1 MSYVSWR
8 SLPAMFFD
16 QASKRADKPFLW
28 AKKEGIYRPLSWGE
42 TAERVNLLAR
52 ALTALGIGKEDRVA
66 LISENR
72 PEWLIADIAIMSA
85 GGIAVPAFTTNTV
98 SDHRH
103 ILTHSGA
110 KAAILSSRQI
120 AKRLLPAALEAPDLR
135 FLISIEPLELT
146 QGQHFRTL
154 SWEEAL
160 ELGRQAPDAVAKTVA
175 EQKRDQVSCFIYTS
189 GTGGTPKGVMLTHG
203 SIMANCEGAYDLL
216 LSFHLGEEVFLS
228 FLPLSHSYEHT
239 AGQFLPIALGAE
251 LYYAEGVETLAANMQ
266 EVKPTIMT
274 AVPRLY
280 ETMHQRILRGVGNM
294 SGVQKLLFL
303 KAVELGRKNY
313 ERPGS
318 LGPWERLVDLICERT
333 VRKKVRARFGG
344 RLKAMVSGG
353 AALNYEVGIF
363 FTALGVR
370 LLQGYGQ
377 TEASPVISANPPQRI
392 KLKTVGPPLK
402 DVEVRIAEDGE
413 ILVRGECVMKGYWRD
428 PESTARTIIDGWLHT
443 GDIGLIDEDGYIQ
456 ITDRKK
462 DIIVF
467 SGGDNVSPARV
478 EGFITLQPEIAQA
491 MVHGDK
497 RPNLVA
503 VLVPDADFLSEW
515 AKSAGKPNDLA
526 RLADDADLAKALSAV
541 VDRINRDLSTME
553 RVRRFVVARA
563 PFTIDNGML
572 TASLKIRRHKIKEVY
587 GQALEALYERA

>member
-1 MSYVSWR
+1 MAHVSWR

-16 QASKRADKPFLW
+16 QAGRRTDQPFLW
-28 AKKEGIYRPLSWGE
+28 AKEDGTYRPLTWGE
-42 TAERVNLLAR
+42 TAERINLLAR
-52 ALTALGIGKEDRVA
+52 ALGALGIGAGDRVA

-72 PEWLIADIAIMSA
+72 PEWLIADLAVMTA
-85 GGIAVPAFTTNTV
+85 GGITVPAFTTNTV
-98 SDHRH
+98 ADHRH
-103 ILTHSGA
+103 VLTHSGA
-110 KAAILSSRQI
+110 KAAIVSSRQI
-120 AKRLLPAALEAPDLR
+120 ASRLLPAALQAPDLR
-135 FLISIEPLELT
+135 FILSIEPLDLA
-146 QGQHFRTL
+146 QGQHFKTL
-154 SWEEAL
+154 TWEEAL
-160 ELGRQAPDAVAKTVA
+160 ERGRQSPDGVGEAVTRLGRG
-175 EQKRDQVSCFIYTS
+175 EVSCFIYTS

-216 LSFHLGEEVFLS
+216 HSFDLGEEVFLS

-239 AGQFLPIALGAE
+239 AGQFLPIALGAQ

-266 EVKPTIMT
+266 EVRPTIMT

-280 ETMHQRILRGVGNM
+280 ESMHQRIMRGVEKM
-294 SGVQKLLFL
+294 SGVQKWLFL
-303 KAVELGRKNY
+303 KAVELGRKDY

-318 LGPWERLVDLICERT
+318 LSLWERILNLACERT
-333 VRKKVRARFGG
+333 VRTKVRARFGG

-363 FTALGVR
+363 FLALGVR

-377 TEASPVISANPPQRI
+377 TEASPVVSANPPQRI
-392 KLKTVGPPLK
+392 KLKTVGPALK
-402 DVEVRIAEDGE
+402 DVEVKIAEDGE

-428 PESTARTIIDGWLHT
+428 PEATAKTVIDGWLHT
-443 GDIGLIDEDGYIQ
+443 GDIGVIDEDGYIQ

-478 EGFITLQPEIAQA
+478 EGFVTLQPEISQA

-503 VLVPDADFLSEW
+503 VLVPDPDFLGEW
-515 AKSAGKPNDLA
+515 ARKRGKPNDLGQ
-526 RLADDADLAKALSAV
+526 LAEDQELHKTLSVV
-541 VDRINRDLSTME
+541 VDRVNRDLSSLE
-553 RVRRFVVARA
+553 KVRRFIIAKEA
-563 PFTIDNGML
+563 FTIDNGMM
-572 TASLKIRRHKIKEVY
+572 TASLKIRRHKIRETY
-587 GQALEALYERA
+587 GAALEALYERA

>member
-16 QASKRADKPFLW
+16 QAANRANRSFLW
-28 AKKEGIYRPLSWGE
+28 AKKEGVYRPLTWGE
-42 TAERVNLLAR
+42 TAEQVDLLAR
-52 ALTALGIGKEDRVA
+52 ALTALGIGREDRVA

-85 GGIAVPAFTTNTV
+85 GAITVPAFTTNTV
-98 SDHRH
+98 ADHRH

-120 AKRLLPAALEAPDLR
+120 ARRLLPATLEAPDLK
-135 FLISIEPLELT
+135 FLISLEPLELT
-146 QGQHFRTL
+146 QSHQFRVL

-160 ELGRQAPDAVAKTVA
+160 ELGRQAPDTIDETVA
-175 EQKRDQVSCFIYTS
+175 GLKRDEVSCFIYTS

-216 LSFHLGEEVFLS
+216 HSFHLGEEVFLS

-266 EVKPTIMT
+266 EVRPTIMT

-280 ETMHQRILRGVGNM
+280 ETMHQRLLRGVDKM
-294 SGVQKLLFL
+294 SGVQKWLFL
-303 KAVELGRKNY
+303 KAVELGRRNY
-313 ERPGS
+313 EQPGS
-318 LGPWERLVDLICERT
+318 LGPWERLIDWVCERT

-353 AALNYEVGIF
+353 AALNYEVGVF
-363 FTALGVR
+363 FIALGVP

-392 KLKTVGPPLK
+392 KLRTVGPPLK
-402 DVEVRIAEDGE
+402 DVEVKIAEDGE

-428 PESTARTIIDGWLHT
+428 PESTAKTIIDGWLHT
-443 GDIGLIDEDGYIQ
+443 GDIGLVDEEGYIQ

-478 EGFITLQPEIAQA
+478 EGFLTLQPEISQA
-491 MVHGDK
+491 MVYGDK

-503 VLVPDADFLSEW
+503 ILVPDAEFLTAW
-515 AKSAGKPNDLA
+515 AKSRDKPDDLA
-526 RLADDADLAKALSAV
+526 RLAEDPDLIKALSPV
-541 VDRINRDLSTME
+541 VDRVNRDLSSLE
-553 RVRRFVVARA
+553 KVRRFVIARE

-572 TASLKIRRHKIKEVY
+572 TASLKIRRHKIRETY
-587 GQALEALYERA
+587 GQALETLYERA